1 MNYND
6 SVIVVSSKEELI
18 SQGYIHTNV
27 GKEFIYSGKS
37 FILKHAGIRVYAG
50 IPLVGYA
57 GFKPQIAPRLPKW
70 ILKIDELTMEISIL
84 T

>member
-6 SVIVVSSKEELI
+6 SVLVVSSKEELI

-27 GKEFIYSGKS
+27 GKS
-37 FILKHAGIRVYAG
+37 FILKHAGVRVYSG

>member
-1 MNYND
+1 MNCND
-6 SVIVVSSKEELI
+6 SVLVVSSKEELI
-18 SQGYIHTNV
+18 AQGYIHKNI

-37 FILKHAGIRVYAG
+37 FILKQPGVRVYSG
-50 IPLVGYA
+50 IPLAGYA

-70 ILKIDELTMEISIL
+70 ILKLDELTMEISIF

>member
-1 MNYND
+1 MNCND
-6 SVIVVSSKEELI
+6 SVLVVSSKEELI
-18 SQGYIHTNV
+18 SQGYIHKNV

-37 FILKHAGIRVYAG
+37 FVLKQVGVRAYSS
-50 IPLVGYA
+50 IPLAGYA
-57 GFKPQIAPRLPKW
+57 GFRPQLSPRMPKW